1 MSLIVTGLFVS
12 FLALFVVASLLE
24 QLVFKHLLRRATTIK
39 LLSTLGAWLI
49 GAVTVAGFA
58 GEMQSDLYAGF
69 LGTMLVG
76 LLALALPA
84 GILAVIG
91 YMGARQRAKTDLPE
105 DIEKTFT

>member
-1 MSLIVTGLFVS
+1 MILIVTGLFVS

-24 QLVFKHLLRRATTIK
+24 HLVFKHLLRRATTIK

-49 GAVTVAGFA
+49 GGVTIAGSA
-58 GEMQSDLYAGF
+58 GEMQSDLDAGF

-76 LLALALPA
+76 LLALTLPA

-91 YMGARQRAKTDLPE
+91 YLGARQRAKANLPE
-105 DIEKTFT
+105 DIEKTFS